1 MSNNEKPDKTVIVNL
16 RKEVEKPSTSEPFL
30 VSISGRETGKAI
42 PLRNRNLKIGR
53 EPECDLI
60 LDNPQISRFHAEI
73 FWKGPELMIRDL
85 GSTNG
90 VFLNG
95 HKISEEALH
104 NGDKV
109 LIGTQMYFKLVY
121 QDAVDQSYQQN
132 LFKAANTDSLTQ
144 LYNKRYF
151 MESLEK
157 EFSFTRRSLLP
168 LSLIMLDIDFF
179 KQINDNHGHVAGAKI
194 LKLLG
199 SILASQTRLE
209 NIACR
214 FGGEEFAIVLRGAT
228 TTQAKQVA
236 ERIRATVQNQKVSN
250 KNKDISFTI
259 SMGVATFTGTNFNS
273 PEEFLSRA
281 DELLYQ
287 AKQNGRN
294 QTMAEAA

>member
-1 MSNNEKPDKTVIVNL
+1 
-16 RKEVEKPSTSEPFL
+16 
-30 VSISGRETGKAI
+30 
-42 PLRNRNLKIGR
+42 
-53 EPECDLI
+53 
-60 LDNPQISRFHAEI
+60 
-73 FWKGPELMIRDL
+73 
-85 GSTNG
+85 
-90 VFLNG
+90 
-95 HKISEEALH
+95 
-104 NGDKV
+104 
-109 LIGTQMYFKLVY
+109 MYFKLVY

-179 KQINDNHGHVAGAKI
+179 KQINDNHGHVAGDKI